1 MVHKVVNGDGV
12 PIDPRSAVVPILKEI
27 SKGKLSVVGT
37 GFYISRYGLF
47 LTAKHVLDE
56 LVLGNKK
63 EIGVGY
69 ICHSANNETVHLR
82 RILSV
87 SLLEP
92 ADLAVGQSD
101 TYESKYPDDPLMNMR
116 CGLSIREP
124 SEGEELVTYA
134 YPLNEVLDFT
144 DKSND
149 PVISSNF
156 YNGVFLH
163 TLGST
168 ERPYIQYPHYEAS
181 IEIKSGASGGPVFS
195 KGKVI
200 GVNCRGWD
208 FGDGIDKKDH
218 LSSIVPIKELLEMK
232 LGHLTVPKISWEFN
246 QIPEDCNPTNLTM
259 SELVRFGHVVLHE
272 E

>member
-1 MVHKVVNGDGV
+1 MHGETKEMAHKSVNGDGTS
-12 PIDPRSAVVPILKEI
+12 IDPSSGVVPVLKEI

-47 LTAKHVLDE
+47 LTARHVLYD
-56 LVLGNKK
+56 LVLDNNKK
-63 EIGVGY
+63 IGVGY

-87 SLLEP
+87 NLLES
-92 ADLAVGQSD
+92 ADLAIGQSD

-116 CGLSIREP
+116 CELSIREP
-124 SEGEELVTYA
+124 SEGEGLVTYA

-149 PVISSNF
+149 PVISSDF
-156 YNGVFLH
+156 YDGVFLR

-168 ERPYIQYPHYEAS
+168 DRPHIQFPHYETS

-208 FGDGIDKKDH
+208 FGDGIEPAHKLDF
-218 LSSIVPIKELLEMK
+218 PEL
-232 LGHLTVPKISWEFN
+232 GPNKIRTEN
-246 QIPEDCNPTNLTM
+246 
-259 SELVRFGHVVLHE
+259 R
-272 E
+272 